1 YPLLLPGQELRLIGG
16 VEHVGG
22 EDVAGAL
29 LRHALEDALA
39 AGSFDLH
46 GDAGILFLEVLGQSL
61 RDFDVDPGVVDDLAF
76 LGGRLDQL
84 RRDRFRRRWRGEG
97 RTQQQSERAR
107 RGGSAHSQCGFHDIL
122 PDACRRGACSRRPSA
137 RLLASIAKSS
147 RGKDWAGAATPFY
160 AKTPQNGRL

>member
-1 YPLLLPGQELRLIGG
+1 LLLPGQELRLIGG

-46 GDAGILFLEVLGQSL
+46 GDAGILLLEVLGQSL

-84 RRDRFRRRWRGEG
+84 RRDRLRRR
-97 RTQQQSERAR
+97 R
-107 RGGSAHSQCGFHDIL
+107 RGGSLPEQHSKCAHCRGSAHSRCGFHDIL
-122 PDACRRGACSRRPSA
+122 PDACRPGACSRRPA
-137 RLLASIAKSS
+137 ACLLASIAKS
-147 RGKDWAGAATPFY
+147 
-160 AKTPQNGRL
+160 